1 MDFTKYF
8 NAFRVD
14 IINYLFT
21 TDFTSTVSGNMKI
34 PYLKKKSTENT
45 TAHVIN
51 NMLTYNLSHRKNF
64 EIYLRTNRTLQMV
77 MIVNVPACTF
87 NFVTSNEMNGFQ
99 ELIQS
104 NLDKYCICTN
114 LKSNP

>member
-34 PYLKKKSTENT
+34 PYLKKK
-45 TAHVIN
+45 
-51 NMLTYNLSHRKNF
+51 LT
-64 EIYLRTNRTLQMV
+64 V
-77 MIVNVPACTF
+77 A
-87 NFVTSNEMNGFQ
+87 
-99 ELIQS
+99 
-104 NLDKYCICTN
+104 
-114 LKSNP
+114 